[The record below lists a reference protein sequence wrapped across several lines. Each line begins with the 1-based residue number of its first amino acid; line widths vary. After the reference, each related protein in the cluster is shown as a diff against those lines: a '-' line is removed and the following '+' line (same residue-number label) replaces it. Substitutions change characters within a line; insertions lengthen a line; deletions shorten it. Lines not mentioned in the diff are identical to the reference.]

1 MSYAYLRF
9 RPNGPYTLVKLILL
23 PLSLVFSSFGF
34 QARPR
39 LASNWN
45 ILSWILFYSVVSYTE
60 LENRVLDEL
69 KVWLLTSQILQ

>member
-1 MSYAYLRF
+1 
-9 RPNGPYTLVKLILL
+9 
-23 PLSLVFSSFGF
+23 
-34 QARPR
+34 

-69 KVWLLTSQILQ
+69 KVWSLTSQILQ